1 MTKINKD
8 WITYHA
14 TRLNLIESI
23 ESHLESLD
31 LVNVYNNGSRSDI
44 PLNTS
49 GDYGLM
55 NEQLGYDKMVKLLNK
70 LHRDTDKEKI
80 YPDETLDKK
89 VG

>member
-1 MTKINKD
+1 
-8 WITYHA
+8 
-14 TRLNLIESI
+14 
-23 ESHLESLD
+23 
-31 LVNVYNNGSRSDI
+31 
-44 PLNTS
+44 
-49 GDYGLM
+49 M